1 MICQS
6 CRDAKH
12 GKCVDVV
19 SAIQSPGARL
29 YRSCFCQ
36 HRKNVVTNVEPATGP
51 AEE

>member
-1 MICQS
+1 MICQN
-6 CRDAKH
+6 CRDAAH

-19 SAIQSPGARL
+19 SAIRAPGARL

-36 HRKNVVTNVEPATGP
+36 HRLDVATVAEPATGP